1 MKEESSEVQI
11 RKHCFKGKVGCL
23 KRKAVL
29 FHL

>member
-11 RKHCFKGKVGCL
+11 RNHCFKGKVERL
-23 KRKAVL
+23 KGKAVL